1 MLLLYL
7 QIQHLIF
14 MESIRVSIYEDNAK
28 LRDLLELL
36 IGHTE
41 GFTIVG
47 SYADCM
53 KVAENVVRDKPDVVI
68 MDIDMPGKSG
78 IEGVQL
84 VKALHVD
91 VRVVMHTVFDD
102 DDRLFTCL
110 KNGADG
116 YLLKKD
122 SWAHLVSA
130 IREVHEGGAP
140 MSPGIAHRVLQ
151 AFRQPKESAKST
163 YHITDREQQVLE
175 LLARGFSYRMIGI
188 EFSISPETVKRHLK
202 NIYQKLHVQCGPEA
216 VAKAIREKII

>member
-1 MLLLYL
+1 MTT
-7 QIQHLIF
+7 QTV
-14 MESIRVSIYEDNAK
+14 RVSIYEDNAK

-41 GFTIVG
+41 GYAMAG
-47 SYADCM
+47 SYPDCTKVTADI
-53 KVAENVVRDKPDVVI
+53 KHDRPDVVI
-68 MDIDMPGKSG
+68 MDIDMPGRSG

-84 VKALHVD
+84 IKEID
-91 VRVVMHTVFDD
+91 ISIRVVMHTVFDD
-102 DDRLFTCL
+102 DDRLFNCL
-110 KNGADG
+110 TNGADG

-122 SWAHLVSA
+122 SWALLVNA
-130 IREVHEGGAP
+130 IREVYEGGAP
-140 MSPGIAHRVLQ
+140 MSPGIATRVLK
-151 AFRQPKESAKST
+151 AFRQTKQSSKND
-163 YHITDREQQVLE
+163 YHITEREHQVLE

>member
-1 MLLLYL
+1 M
-7 QIQHLIF
+7 QP
-14 MESIRVSIYEDNAK
+14 IRVSIYEDNAK

-36 IGHTE
+36 LGHTD
-41 GFTIVG
+41 GFTIAG
-47 SYADCM
+47 SYPDCQ
-53 KVAENVVRDKPDVVI
+53 KVTEDVKRDLPDVVI
-68 MDIDMPGKSG
+68 MDIDMPGRSG

-84 VKALHVD
+84 IKEMNVNT
-91 VRVVMHTVFDD
+91 RVVMHTVFDD
-102 DDRLFTCL
+102 DDKLFTCL
-110 KNGADG
+110 TNGADG

-122 SWAHLVSA
+122 SWAHLVDA
-130 IREVHEGGAP
+130 VKEVFEGGAP
-140 MSPGIAHRVLQ
+140 MSPGIASRVLK
-151 AFRQPKESAKST
+151 AFHQPKSSSKLD

>member
-1 MLLLYL
+1 
-7 QIQHLIF
+7 

-41 GFTIVG
+41 GFTILG
-47 SYADCM
+47 SYPDCNS
-53 KVAENVVRDKPDVVI
+53 VVENVKRDRPDVVI
-68 MDIDMPGKSG
+68 MDIDMPGRSG
-78 IEGVQL
+78 LEGVQL
-84 VKALHVD
+84 VKEFD
-91 VRVVMHTVFDD
+91 VNIKVVMHTVFDD

-110 KNGADG
+110 TNGADG

-122 SWAHLVSA
+122 SWAHLVSS

-140 MSPGIAHRVLQ
+140 MSPGIATRVLK
-151 AFRQPKESAKST
+151 AFHQNKPSAKRE

>member
-1 MLLLYL
+1 MQL
-7 QIQHLIF
+7 
-14 MESIRVSIYEDNAK
+14 IRVSIYEDNAK

-41 GFTIVG
+41 GFHVAG
-47 SYADCM
+47 LYPDCR
-53 KVAENVVRDKPDVVI
+53 NVTEDVKRDHPDVVI
-68 MDIDMPGKSG
+68 MDIDMPGRNG
-78 IEGVQL
+78 MEGVQL
-84 VKALHVD
+84 IKAFD
-91 VRVVMHTVFDD
+91 ANIRVLMHTVFDD

-110 KNGADG
+110 TNGADG

-122 SWAHLVSA
+122 SWAHLVHA
-130 IREVHEGGAP
+130 VREVFEGGAP
-140 MSPGIAHRVLQ
+140 MSPGIATRVLK
-151 AFRQPKESAKST
+151 AFHQPKAPVKQD
-163 YHITDREQQVLE
+163 YHITEREQQVLE

>member
-1 MLLLYL
+1 M
-7 QIQHLIF
+7 QPV
-14 MESIRVSIYEDNAK
+14 RVSIYEDNAK

-41 GFTIVG
+41 GFAISG
-47 SYADCM
+47 SYPDCN
-53 KVAENVVRDKPDVVI
+53 NVKDDIKRDQPDVVI
-68 MDIDMPGKSG
+68 MDIDMPGRSG
-78 IEGVQL
+78 LEGVQL
-84 VKALHVD
+84 IKELDVN

-110 KNGADG
+110 TNGADG

-122 SWAHLVSA
+122 SWAHLVNA
-130 IREVHEGGAP
+130 IREVYEGGAP
-140 MSPGIAHRVLQ
+140 MSPGIANRVLK
-151 AFRQPKESAKST
+151 AFRQSKQSSKND
-163 YHITDREQQVLE
+163 YHITDREHQVLE

-216 VAKAIREKII
+216 VAKAIRERII

>member
-1 MLLLYL
+1 M
-7 QIQHLIF
+7 QPV
-14 MESIRVSIYEDNAK
+14 RVSVYEDNGK

-36 IGHTE
+36 IASTE
-41 GFTIVG
+41 GFVLAG
-47 SYADCM
+47 SYPDCTHVTQDA
-53 KVAENVVRDKPDVVI
+53 KGDHPDVVI
-68 MDIDMPGKSG
+68 MDIDMPGRSG

-84 VKALHVD
+84 LKELD
-91 VRVVMHTVFDD
+91 VNIKVVMHTVFDD

-110 KNGADG
+110 TNGADG

-122 SWAHLVSA
+122 SWALLVNA
-130 IREVHEGGAP
+130 IREVYDGGAP
-140 MSPGIAHRVLQ
+140 MSPGIASRVLK
-151 AFRQPKESAKST
+151 AFRQTKQAKSE
-163 YHITDREQQVLE
+163 YHITEREQQVLE